1 MFKNFNKIIVLL
13 FTSIFLFSSVE
24 ADWITKKSDKSKE
37 IIKQEKNKKSEWI
50 KLKKKEIKRI
60 KKI

>member
-37 IIKQEKNKKSEWI
+37 IIKQEKKQKSEWI
-50 KLKKKEIKRI
+50 KLKKRN
-60 KKI
+60 